1 MSAIDPFID
10 CTSVIVSAFRAQAC
24 SMSGCVCVRACVRAS
39 LDSVYASN
47 GTTTKRKRNTHVSQ
61 TTWDTISFNLG
72 VWVRERS
79 ATRISSQASRT
90 QVETSRPLPAQ
101 EATACHRETQ
111 AMVPERAR
119 PPTVAC
125 ARPREFVCMQ
135 SWSFQSCTLST
146 PHGCEQ
152 KLGCR

>member
-10 CTSVIVSAFRAQAC
+10 CTSVIVSALRAQAF
-24 SMSGCVCVRACVRAS
+24 SMSDCVCVRACVPAL

-61 TTWDTISFNLG
+61 TTLDTISFNLG

-90 QVETSRPLPAQ
+90 QVETSRPLPAR
-101 EATACHRETQ
+101 EATACRRETQ

-119 PPTVAC
+119 PPTV
-125 ARPREFVCMQ
+125 VCMQ
-135 SWSFQSCTLST
+135 SSFQSCTLST